1 MSQPDGDGLTGEEE
15 RVVRR
20 TALALLVA
28 VLDGECDA
36 RVVDLLCGRQADPL
50 LAVRVAHRLAHLLVV
65 AAVDVDDHQEMRDDI
80 AAELL
85 GLAGDD

>member
-20 TALALLVA
+20 TALALLLA

-50 LAVRVAHRLAHLLVV
+50 LAVRVAHRLAHNLV